1 MKTRVRTAS
10 LIRASG
16 MRMKTAKCTDM
27 IMRRLT
33 PMAMIIHMITDIR
46 MATVTRMVTTTRTRT
61 NMDTTIHTTHNTH

>member
-1 MKTRVRTAS
+1 
-10 LIRASG
+10 

-33 PMAMIIHMITDIR
+33 PMAMIMIIHMITDIR
-46 MATVTRMVTTTRTRT
+46 MATVTRMITTTRTRT